1 MTWLSSAWNMWP
13 HIQESAVGF
22 LFLWLFFDNLTCR
35 GDSAQPTVNKKHFQ
49 FKDLQ
54 TRQTRSH
61 KFTTAFL
68 LSKDDELLLIGV
80 HYFWQKQNKQG
91 KKKIFRLTTCHL
103 FLQPEIRKC
112 WCSWVAFLN
121 ESCNA
126 QVQPSVISLISSVL
140 DNFVHPPAFY
150 PFVVPCKRFGLGI
163 EYTR

>member
-1 MTWLSSAWNMWP
+1 MS
-13 HIQESAVGF
+13 
-22 LFLWLFFDNLTCR
+22 
-35 GDSAQPTVNKKHFQ
+35 KKHFQ

-80 HYFWQKQNKQG
+80 HYFWQKQNKQ
-91 KKKIFRLTTCHL
+91 KKIIFRLTTCHF

-140 DNFVHPPAFY
+140 GNFVHPPAFY
-150 PFVVPCKRFGLGI
+150 PFVVPCKCFGLGSNI
-163 EYTR
+163 HVRRGEIHAGSVYFSEAVTVTPCDAQESRK